1 MSMTPQERRAIIA
14 NIVTDLEE
22 RAVFGDDVVLEAIV
36 QYFNSREDLVMES
49 TLNAIEEGRVVDAC
63 GLQRLTGIYT
73 ILADTSMGAL
83 REMIDLFR
91 ESRKPSLRIVKNT
104 VGRRRV

>member
-49 TLNAIEEGRVVDAC
+49 TLNAIEEGRVVDAW

-83 REMIDLFR
+83 REMIELFR
-91 ESRKPSLRIVKNT
+91 EKQKPSLRIVKNT
-104 VGRRRV
+104 VGRKRR